1 MAVAAH
7 TRTHRSDQIVAQE
20 PLNPE
25 QAYQKAECLH
35 GARSS
40 AVRQAQLDEGKR
52 VRYIIENFHVVYNAK
67 LAQSQDEKHVLSVTR
82 SKEALHEKGDWRS
95 GKP

>member
-7 TRTHRSDQIVAQE
+7 TRTHRSDQNIAQE

-25 QAYQKAECLH
+25 QAYQKADCLH
-35 GARSS
+35 SARSS
-40 AVRQAQLDEGKR
+40 AVRQAKIDEGKR
-52 VRYIIENFHVVYNAK
+52 VRYIIENFHLAYDVK
-67 LAQSQDEKHVLSVTR
+67 LEQSKDEKHVLSVTR
-82 SKEALHEKGDWRS
+82 SKEALHERGDWRS